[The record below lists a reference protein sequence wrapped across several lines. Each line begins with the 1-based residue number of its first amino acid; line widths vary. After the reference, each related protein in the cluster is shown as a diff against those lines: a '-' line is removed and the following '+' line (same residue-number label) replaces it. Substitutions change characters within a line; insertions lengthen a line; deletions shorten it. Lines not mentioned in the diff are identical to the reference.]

1 MAELKTMVSG
11 VSVTADYAAT
21 EKEIQAY
28 IDYMCK
34 EHQRDPRDLE
44 TLTLK
49 LLEGAKVDVDARFNE
64 TKFERIRRIT
74 GYLVGTT
81 DRWNNAKQAEL
92 RDRVKHA

>member
-1 MAELKTMVSG
+1 MAELKTVVEG

-21 EKEIQAY
+21 EKEIKAY

-49 LLEGAKVDVDARFNE
+49 LLEGDKVDVDARFNE

-74 GYLVGTT
+74 GST
-81 DRWNNAKQAEL
+81 K
-92 RDRVKHA
+92 

>member
-49 LLEGAKVDVDARFNE
+49 LLDNDKVDVDAHFHE
-64 TKFERIRRIT
+64 QKFERIRRIT
-74 GYLVGTT
+74 GST
-81 DRWNNAKQAEL
+81 K
-92 RDRVKHA
+92 